1 MIRRFEMA
9 IAIDTHRSFQRA
21 AHALGISQPALTR
34 ALQTL
39 EGEFGAQLFERSKGE
54 CEPTAF
60 GRVVLA
66 HARRVV
72 LEVVEARR
80 EIGLLQGLEA
90 GEFRVGVGP
99 AAPQQWI
106 GGAIGDLSAA
116 TPRLRIHNEE
126 FPVGELPGALMAG
139 KIDIA
144 VGEPGDLA
152 GYPDLVVARLPQR
165 PAVFFCRK
173 GHPLT
178 ARARI
183 ELLDLAEFPLAG
195 AKLTRRIAIHF
206 PEGSAMGAM
215 SADGQFFEPAITCPT
230 FTTIR
235 EIVRRSDVV
244 AVRARALVN
253 ASDYRGELA
262 VLPFTA
268 PWLHTEY
275 AIMWRRDRMPHPALR
290 AFCDAV
296 RRNEAIMMD
305 DARAIQVVAA

>member
-21 AHALGISQPALTR
+21 ARALGVSQPALTR

-60 GRVVLA
+60 GHVVLA

-72 LEVVEARR
+72 AEVAEARR
-80 EIGLLQGLEA
+80 EIGLLQGLGA
-90 GEFRVGVGP
+90 GELKIGVGP

-116 TPRLRIHNEE
+116 NPNLRVHNVEL
-126 FPVGELPGALMAG
+126 PVGEHPGALMAG

-144 VGEPGDLA
+144 VGEAGDLA
-152 GYPDLVVARLPQR
+152 AYPDLVVARLPQR
-165 PAVFFCRK
+165 PGAFFCRK
-173 GHPLT
+173 GHPLSG
-178 ARARI
+178 RAQL
-183 ELLDLAEFPLAG
+183 ELNDIAAFPLAG
-195 AKLTRRIAIHF
+195 GKLMRRLGIHL
-206 PEGSAMGAM
+206 PDGSPMGAM
-215 SADGQFFEPAITCPT
+215 SADGQFFEPAITCPI

-235 EIVRRSDVV
+235 EIVRRSDVIGI
-244 AVRARALVN
+244 RARALVN
-253 ASDYRGELA
+253 TPENRGELV
-262 VLPFTA
+262 VLPFAA

-275 AIMWRRDRMPHPALR
+275 VIMWRRDRMPHPALK

-296 RRNEAIMMD
+296 RRNEALAMD
-305 DARAIQVVAA
+305 DTRAIQVVAA